1 LRNFEHLCASAKEPG
16 PMTVQN
22 WPSICFALSVLFVAL
37 PWSAQGAV
45 AHRDSGAPQ
54 LREDGRLREEGKFM
68 AQAGMAR
75 PPDDEAVLAQ
85 EFRGAVDDG
94 SNAALIRF
102 IARHPETALAD
113 EAWRRLKQRPAPDE
127 HPLANDPDAT
137 VYAAFDAARRTGTA
151 EAWRD
156 FARTWAN
163 HPLAAEANRLASP

>member
-1 LRNFEHLCASAKEPG
+1 MNA
-16 PMTVQN
+16 QN
-22 WPSICFALSVLFVAL
+22 WPSLCFALSVLLVAL
-37 PWSAQGAV
+37 PWSAQGGAV
-45 AHRDSGAPQ
+45 LRDGGAPQ
-54 LREDGRLREEGKFM
+54 FREQGILS

-113 EAWRRLKQRPAPDE
+113 EAWRRLQQRPAPDE
-127 HPLANDPDAT
+127 HPLANDPDAA
-137 VYAAFDAARRTGTA
+137 VYAAFDTARRTGTA

-156 FARTWAN
+156 FARTYAT
-163 HPLAAEANRLASP
+163 HPLAAEATRLASQ

>member
-1 LRNFEHLCASAKEPG
+1 
-16 PMTVQN
+16 MTVRN
-22 WPSICFALSVLFVAL
+22 WPSICLALPVLLVAL
-37 PWSAQGAV
+37 PWSAQGA
-45 AHRDSGAPQ
+45 AALRAGGAPQ
-54 LREDGRLREEGKFM
+54 LREEGPLREEGKLM

-75 PPDDEAVLAQ
+75 PPDDVAVLAQ

-102 IARHPETALAD
+102 IARHPGTALAD
-113 EAWRRLKQRPAPDE
+113 EAWRRLQQRPAPDAR
-127 HPLANDPDAT
+127 PLANDPDAT

-156 FARTWAN
+156 FARTYAS

>member
-1 LRNFEHLCASAKEPG
+1 MNVQFG
-16 PMTVQN
+16 PST
-22 WPSICFALSVLFVAL
+22 CLALSVLFAAL
-37 PWSAQGAV
+37 PCWAQGA
-45 AHRDSGAPQ
+45 AALRDGGAPQ
-54 LREDGRLREEGKFM
+54 PREQGRLI

-113 EAWRRLKQRPAPDE
+113 EAWRRLQQRPAPDE

-137 VYAAFDAARRTGTA
+137 VYAAFDDARRTGTA

-156 FARTWAN
+156 FARTWAS
-163 HPLAAEANRLASP
+163 HPLAAEATRLASQ

>member
-1 LRNFEHLCASAKEPG
+1 
-16 PMTVQN
+16 MTVRN
-22 WPSICFALSVLFVAL
+22 WPSICFALPVLLVAL
-37 PWSAQGAV
+37 AWSAQGA
-45 AHRDSGAPQ
+45 AALRDGGTPQ
-54 LREDGRLREEGKFM
+54 LREDGPLREEGRLREEGKFM

>member
-1 LRNFEHLCASAKEPG
+1 
-16 PMTVQN
+16 
-22 WPSICFALSVLFVAL
+22 
-37 PWSAQGAV
+37 
-45 AHRDSGAPQ
+45 
-54 LREDGRLREEGKFM
+54 
-68 AQAGMAR
+68 MAR

-113 EAWRRLKQRPAPDE
+113 EAWRRLERRPAPDAYL
-127 HPLANDPDAT
+127 LANDPDAA

-156 FARTWAN
+156 FARTYAS
-163 HPLAAEANRLASP
+163 HPLAAEAARLASP